1 MSIIKGSD
9 ADLLDELY
17 REYDRMV
24 IRGDP
29 QASTQKSIIREYEA
43 KKEKKL

>member
-1 MSIIKGSD
+1 MSFIKGSD
-9 ADLLDELY
+9 ADILDELY

-29 QASTQKSIIREYEA
+29 QASTQKSTIREYEI
-43 KKEKKL
+43 KKEKTL